1 MFEKIWDLK
10 TPNENS
16 RWSFDPKRGLTLK
29 KSTILDAYSHYYFVG
44 SMPDVVN
51 GKRVNIKTR
60 DEYTEEFL
68 NWFSQFDDV
77 NATDVILFHLYVAG
91 TTRNNKKLLSSLA
104 NYNFI
109 ITFKKQGWN

>member
-1 MFEKIWDLK
+1 MIEKIWDLK
-10 TPNENS
+10 TPTENS
-16 RWSFDPKRGLTLK
+16 RWSFHPKRGLTLK

-44 SMPDVVN
+44 SMPVVN

-91 TTRNNKKLLSSLA
+91 NKK
-104 NYNFI
+104 I
-109 ITFKKQGWN
+109 IIVIG